1 MKKINLT
8 LAVLGI
14 MSVTAVASDEHNL
27 RESCKLECPS
37 AKTEDE
43 AHKCMAAVVKKKKAD
58 KKFRKSDCYEAFK
71 EHEKHDS
78 EKGHKH

>member
-1 MKKINLT
+1 MKNLSIS
-8 LAVLGI
+8 LSLLCIFSISAI
-14 MSVTAVASDEHNL
+14 ASDDHNL
-27 RESCKLECPS
+27 RETCKSECPS

-43 AHKCMAAVVKKKKAD
+43 AHVCMTGVVAKKKGD